1 MLNWFKN
8 LFIKNNDARRM
19 RDSPDPWV
27 NVVKAH
33 IDPNNPKEGYFE
45 LEWNPAFVRYLMAHG
60 YNAPT
65 AEAIVDMWFTELCR
79 NISMDQIAD
88 GNFVADAGRVQTR
101 NKSQKSS

>member
-65 AEAIVDMWFTELCR
+65 AEAIVD
-79 NISMDQIAD
+79 QIAD